1 MSLYGAAAP
10 ADYDKMT
17 GQLCRILS
25 DQLGIPAQAVYV
37 TYHPV
42 SDWGWNGQNF

>member
-1 MSLYGAAAP
+1 
-10 ADYDKMT
+10 MT
-17 GQLCRILS
+17 SQICSILGEKL
-25 DQLGIPAQAVYV
+25 DIPGKAIYV

>member
-1 MSLYGAAAP
+1 
-10 ADYDKMT
+10 MT

-25 DQLGIPAQAVYV
+25 DQLGIPAGSVYV